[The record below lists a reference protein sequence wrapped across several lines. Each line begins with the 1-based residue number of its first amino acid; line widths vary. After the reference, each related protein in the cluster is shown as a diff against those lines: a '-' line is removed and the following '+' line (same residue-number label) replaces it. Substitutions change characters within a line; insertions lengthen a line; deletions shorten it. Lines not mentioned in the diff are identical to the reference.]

1 MLQRTRLEEALK
13 SAHHVSPSVTL
24 EEKQMLAH
32 MQFAAQCCTE
42 LLAQV
47 NGCDTFEFGSITQS
61 LIRWAAYASTGFV
74 ASRSRAGG
82 PVRKQTLRCWE
93 IRMPTTRSLH
103 QTPSVRREST
113 PLQMTL
119 TM

>member
-1 MLQRTRLEEALK
+1 MD
-13 SAHHVSPSVTL
+13 VSKFRHL
-24 EEKQMLAH
+24 RIQLNH
-32 MQFAAQCCTE
+32 
-42 LLAQV
+42 
-47 NGCDTFEFGSITQS
+47 SITHQMG
-61 LIRWAAYASTGFV
+61 RVRFTGFV
-74 ASRSRAGG
+74 ASRSRTWG

-103 QTPSVRREST
+103 QTPSVRRESI